1 MKPSTSLAAAILTA
15 LSAIASSAAAPPLSA
30 TPDDLSTMRDRMVA
44 SLLPTGRDA
53 DHLVNSAKQVA
64 SRMTPDHTW
73 PDVDTTNAE
82 RNNWKLR
89 THLDRALLLAKA
101 AAIARRDGQ
110 ANPTFSQASVAA
122 LDYWIS
128 RDFKNPNWWWNEIGV
143 PQLTGE
149 AVLLLGP
156 DCPAVTRDGVVNILK
171 RSVWTRWTGQNLVWG
186 VGNQVVR
193 GIITGDPPL
202 VAAAY
207 DRMYDEIVITQKEG
221 IQPDYSFHQH
231 GDQFY
236 SGGYGLGFANDVGRY
251 ISFAWGTG
259 CQPPSDKVEIYDHY
273 MLDGEAWMTWGGLF
287 DYSALGREIVRK
299 GKVAVP
305 TDWTD
310 GPIVPVGRAYGL
322 GHTAYLLSQ
331 LPVPRQREYANWT
344 GRLLSDPA
352 VKSLNGHRHFWC
364 SDYTS
369 HRRPEYLFSVKMF
382 STRLQNTE
390 LTNGEGRKSHHLG
403 DGNTFL
409 YRTGDEY
416 RDIFPVWD
424 WNKLPGTTAE
434 QAASDNELDKLL
446 PGGNHARGKTDFVGG
461 VSDGT
466 YGATA
471 MLLQRGHL
479 SARKSWFCFD
489 DEIVCLGS
497 SIHCDSDNPVVT
509 SVEQR
514 FSAGDVVH
522 GVNNHWVYHDG
533 VGYVFP
539 SSQDVLLTNGPQ
551 SGTWADLGGGGS
563 SAVSTASVF
572 SLWIDHG
579 THPDGSGYAYILLP
593 GSTAEATAAYLA
605 HPRVEILSQTDNA
618 HGVRHAGLGITA
630 VVFFAPGKV
639 ADIEVDRP
647 CIVMIR
653 KDHLSVCDPAN
664 KSGTVHVS
672 VAGKPY
678 TIDLP
683 AGPMAGSTATV
694 TLHLSA
700 K

>member
-1 MKPSTSLAAAILTA
+1 LVI
-15 LSAIASSAAAPPLSA
+15 SAAAAAGAAPLSA
-30 TPDDLSTMRDRMVA
+30 TPGDLTVMRDRIVA
-44 SLLPTGRDA
+44 SLLPTGDDA
-53 DHLVNSAKQVA
+53 DHLMRSAKDVA
-64 SRMTPDHTW
+64 ALMTADHTW
-73 PDVDTTNAE
+73 SDVDTTNAE

-89 THLDRALLLAKA
+89 TQLDRALLLAKA
-101 AAIARRDGQ
+101 AALARRDGRPDP
-110 ANPTFSQASVAA
+110 AIAQASVAA
-122 LDYWIS
+122 LDYWIA

-156 DCPAVTRDGVVNILK
+156 DCPPATRDGVVNLMK
-171 RSVWTRWTGQNLVWG
+171 RSVWTKWTGQNLVWG

-193 GIITGDPPL
+193 GIITSDPSL

-207 DRMYDEIVITQKEG
+207 DRLYEEIVITQKEG

-231 GDQFY
+231 GAQFY

-251 ISFAWGTG
+251 IAFAWGTG
-259 CQPPSDKVEIYDHY
+259 CQAPPDKVEIYDHY
-273 MLDGEAWMTWGGLF
+273 MLDGQAWMTWGGLF

-305 TDWTD
+305 TSWTD

-331 LPVPRQREYANWT
+331 LPVPRQHEYATWT
-344 GRLLSDPA
+344 GRLLGDAS
-352 VKSLNGHRHFWC
+352 VKSLSGHRHFWC
-364 SDYTS
+364 SDYTA
-369 HRRPEYLFSVKMF
+369 HRRPEFLFSVKMF

-416 RDIFPVWD
+416 RDIFPLWD

-434 QAASDNELDKLL
+434 QAASDEDLDKLL
-446 PGGNHARGKTDFVGG
+446 PGGNRARGKTDFVGG
-461 VSDGT
+461 VSDGR

-479 SARKSWFCFD
+479 SAKKSWFCFD
-489 DEIVCLGS
+489 EEIVCLGS
-497 SIHCDSDNPVVT
+497 SIYCDSANPVVT
-509 SVEQR
+509 AVEQC
-514 FSAGDVVH
+514 FSKGPVSQGAE
-522 GVNNHWVYHDG
+522 NHWVHHNG

-539 SSQDVLLTNGPQ
+539 SSQDVVLTNGPQ
-551 SGTWADLGGGGS
+551 SGAWADLGGGS
-563 SAVSTASVF
+563 SPERLTADVF

-579 THPDGSGYAYILLP
+579 AHPDGSRYAYVLLP

-605 HPRVEILSQTDNA
+605 HPRVEILAQTDAA
-618 HGVRHAGLGITA
+618 HAVRHAELGITA
-630 VVFFAPGKV
+630 AVFFAPGKV
-639 ADIEVDRP
+639 ADIEADRP
-647 CIVMIR
+647 CIVLVR
-653 KDHLSVCDPAN
+653 KDRLSVCDPTNRPALIN
-664 KSGTVHVS
+664 VTVNGAPHAVQC
-672 VAGKPY
+672 P
-678 TIDLP
+678 D
-683 AGPMAGSTATV
+683 GPMAGSSATV
-694 TLHLSA
+694 PLG